1 MKNAKDTTTYCVVK
15 GFLCVYNNQ
24 MEKLAD
30 ILDRSLKRLPL
41 NSRLADYA
49 IWSIWNDTVG
59 PAVARNAQPEKI
71 RNGILFVKVSAPTWM
86 QQLQY
91 MKELITAKINERLER
106 PVVNS
111 IFFMVGTLP
120 TQPGQQKPSPSEPP
134 VDPSRMPEEEL
145 LALKDPALQESLRAL
160 ITAHLKRGR
169 EE

>member
-1 MKNAKDTTTYCVVK
+1 
-15 GFLCVYNNQ
+15 

-30 ILDRSLKRLPL
+30 ILDRSLKRLPV
-41 NSRLADYA
+41 NRRLEDYA

-91 MKELITAKINERLER
+91 MKDLIMAKINERLQR
-106 PVVNS
+106 QVVNS

-120 TQPGQQKPSPSEPP
+120 SEPP
-134 VDPSRMPEEEL
+134 PQEPPTSQPSIDPSRLPEAEL
-145 LALKDPALQESLRAL
+145 LALQDPALQQSLREL
-160 ITAHLKRGR
+160 MTAHLRRRR
-169 EE
+169 EK